1 MRGQLWAIIEDGNYR
16 LIWTA
21 SAKDHPRR
29 TGHADECRGRKVVA
43 LDREPNEALGEYV
56 TAEGEIGFD
65 VSRIAA
71 AVTGRIKEAAARR
84 IEAVAPIWRQLN
96 DLADPSNPDC
106 QRRRQQIDAI
116 RAWSNEAERK
126 LLSAQCV
133 NDVVAVLADLEE
145 GN

>member
-1 MRGQLWAIIEDGNYR
+1 MPGQLWAIIEHGNYR

-29 TGHADECRGRKVVA
+29 AGHADECRGRKVVA
-43 LDREPNEALGEYV
+43 LDREPDEALGEYV

-65 VSRIAA
+65 VSRIAGA
-71 AVTGRIKEAAARR
+71 ITGRIKEAAARR

-96 DLADPSNPDC
+96 DLADPSNPDH
-106 QRRRQQIDAI
+106 QRRRRQIDAI

-126 LLSAQCV
+126 LRSARCV
-133 NDVVAVLADLEE
+133 SDVVAVLADLEE